1 MFQDGLGSVLEVSWA
16 PFGSSWGSLGR
27 PLEALG
33 GLFGDLWGLQIEH
46 KRVTRI
52 ESMRLGALDVFC

>member
-1 MFQDGLGSVLEVSWA
+1 MFKVALGSFWR
-16 PFGSSWGSLGR
+16 SLGLLLGPLGGALER

>member
-1 MFQDGLGSVLEVSWA
+1 MPQFAEGRTVVGA
-16 PFGSSWGSLGR
+16 WGSLGR

-33 GLFGDLWGLQIEH
+33 RLFGDLSGLQIEH

-52 ESMRLGALDVFC
+52 ESMSLGALDVFC